1 VDWCALS
8 RSIIA
13 LLRGPALEEKVLLV
27 DNDAVESVTKKLV
40 SYQPHA
46 MAFMLL
52 V

>member
-1 VDWCALS
+1 MDWCARY

-13 LLRGPALEEKVLLV
+13 LLTGPALEEKVLLV
-27 DNDAVESVTKKLV
+27 DNYAVESVTKKLV
-40 SYQPHA
+40 SYQPDA

>member
-1 VDWCALS
+1 VDWCALD

-13 LLRGPALEEKVLLV
+13 LLTVPALEEKVLLV
-27 DNDAVESVTKKLV
+27 DNYAVESVTKKLV
-40 SYQPHA
+40 SSQPDA